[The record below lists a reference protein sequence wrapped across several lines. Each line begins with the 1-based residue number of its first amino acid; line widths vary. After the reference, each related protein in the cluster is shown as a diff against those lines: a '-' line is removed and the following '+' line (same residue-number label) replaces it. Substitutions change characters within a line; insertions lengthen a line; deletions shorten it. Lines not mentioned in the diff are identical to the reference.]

1 MFEKIS
7 ALGFPFYKF
16 YYDKNKISKVYEELL
31 NLEYYENANNMMWSG
46 MKENGT
52 GDNLHS
58 LPQFKDL
65 FLWFAQCLDEVK
77 KDMRLTCD
85 ELTIASSW
93 ANLNKT
99 NQSVHPHHHP
109 NCFIS
114 SNYYA
119 SGIPN
124 DKTVFYVENPYFK
137 TSNLQPISSEDVD
150 KGGLCLKHEEATE
163 PGKYIVFHPTIIH
176 ESQKNSSMFDRITM
190 ACDAFP
196 EGLINK
202 GATSRLNVRVL

>member
-77 KDMRLTCD
+77 K
-85 ELTIASSW
+85 I
-93 ANLNKT
+93 
-99 NQSVHPHHHP
+99 
-109 NCFIS
+109 
-114 SNYYA
+114 
-119 SGIPN
+119 
-124 DKTVFYVENPYFK
+124 
-137 TSNLQPISSEDVD
+137 
-150 KGGLCLKHEEATE
+150 
-163 PGKYIVFHPTIIH
+163 
-176 ESQKNSSMFDRITM
+176 
-190 ACDAFP
+190 
-196 EGLINK
+196 
-202 GATSRLNVRVL
+202 